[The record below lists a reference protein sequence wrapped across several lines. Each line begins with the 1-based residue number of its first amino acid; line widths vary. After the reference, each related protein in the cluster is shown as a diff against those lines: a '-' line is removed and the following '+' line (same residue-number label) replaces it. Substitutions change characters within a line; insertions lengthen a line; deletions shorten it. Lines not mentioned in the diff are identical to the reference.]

1 MATYEQPFEDTQAL
15 FDEAIN
21 AADLARYVTI
31 RVLTNN
37 KAKDLF
43 KVNKANDLVKYLTQD
58 DVIIVINEGLFEGLT
73 EDQKRIVVDEA
84 IAYISYDMENDKLI
98 ITKPDF
104 IAHSGVLRKYG
115 FEAIEVVRESV
126 KTLIQAQ
133 RQTDDETEQI
143 TN

>member
-1 MATYEQPFEDTQAL
+1 MANYEQPFEDTQAL
-15 FDEAIN
+15 FIEAIN
-21 AADLARYVTI
+21 AADLARFVTI

-37 KAKDLF
+37 KSKDLF

-73 EDQKRIVVDEA
+73 NDQRRIIVDEA

-115 FEAIEVVRESV
+115 FEAIEIVRESV

-133 RQTDDETEQI
+133 KQTDDETEQI

>member
-1 MATYEQPFEDTQAL
+1 MANYEQPFEDTQAL

-21 AADLARYVTI
+21 AADLSRFVTI

-37 KAKDLF
+37 KAKELF
-43 KVNKANDLVKYLTQD
+43 KVNKANDLVKYLSHD
-58 DVIIVINEGLFEGLT
+58 DVIIIINEGLFEGLT
-73 EDQKRIVVDEA
+73 DDQKRIVVDEA

-115 FEAIEVVRESV
+115 FEALEVVRESV
-126 KTLIQAQ
+126 KTLAQAQ

>member
-1 MATYEQPFEDTQAL
+1 MANYEQPFEDTQAL

-21 AADLARYVTI
+21 AADLARFVTI

-73 EDQKRIVVDEA
+73 NDQRRIIVDEA

-115 FEAIEVVRESV
+115 FEAIEIVRESV
-126 KTLIQAQ
+126 RTLIQAQ

>member
-1 MATYEQPFEDTQAL
+1 MANYEQPFEDTQAL

-21 AADLARYVTI
+21 AADLARFVTI

-43 KVNKANDLVKYLTQD
+43 KVNKANDLVKYLSHD
-58 DVIIVINEGLFEGLT
+58 DVIVIINEGLFEGLT
-73 EDQKRIVVDEA
+73 NDQKRIVVDEA
-84 IAYISYDMENDKLI
+84 IAYISYDMENDKLV

-115 FEAIEVVRESV
+115 FEALEVVRESV
-126 KTLIQAQ
+126 KTLAQAQ